1 MTSLALA
8 RTRARA
14 RHAAGGAALF
24 VVAVTLGLLAAMSVY
39 GLNATSTDIRAA
51 GHLREAAQGQAA
63 AEHALMLTAE
73 TFTPST
79 TGELVRAMQSTGIQ
93 STACRSAN
101 AYDSTTNAEFRA
113 AQACV
118 TLNTKQM
125 YAISKNVNAWT
136 AGNET
141 STFTS
146 ESFGKVPRFAEVR
159 VEVTN
164 PVEMPPPPGT
174 SLNDRYVFSQLTVTT
189 FVDVKSSATSTTE
202 SSVQGRGRITVGP
215 YFR

>member
-1 MTSLALA
+1 MTTARLA
-8 RTRARA
+8 RKRSKARA
-14 RHAAGGAALF
+14 TRGGAALF
-24 VVAVTLGLLAAMSVY
+24 VVAVTLGLLAAMGVY
-39 GLNATSTDIRAA
+39 GLSATAVDIRSA

-63 AEHALMLTAE
+63 AEHALILTAE
-73 TFTPST
+73 TFTPAT

-93 STACRSAN
+93 STSCRSAN
-101 AYDSTTNAEFRA
+101 AYDSANNAEFRA

-118 TLNTKQM
+118 SLNTPQM

-136 AGNET
+136 SGNET
-141 STFTS
+141 STFTA
-146 ESFGKVPRFAEVR
+146 ESFGKVSRRAEVR

-174 SLNDRYVFSQLTVTT
+174 GLNDRYVFSQLTVTT
-189 FVDVKSSATSTTE
+189 FVDMKATGTGNTE
-202 SSVQGRGRITVGP
+202 STVQGRGRITVGP